1 MKTRDYTA
9 ANLEAWQE
17 VADLHREQNLAQLKV
32 DFSRPGHSCLK
43 EVDTTRLLA
52 LGVAG
57 KDVAQICCNNGRE
70 LVSVKNLGAARCV
83 GFDGAVGFIEQ
94 AREINDA
101 ANQDCEFACCDIHDI
116 DPAFNEAFD
125 IIQITIGVIGWMP
138 DLDAFFDPVAR
149 LARPGGAVFI
159 HEQHPTLEMI
169 EPGEADPWVENDG
182 LDYYGH
188 TKIKSKTRYSFP
200 HTMAAIIMACVN
212 RRMDVEFFEEY
223 PTHISDTRW
232 NVEKQGPELP
242 MSYALVVRN
251 RGSCVSGSDA

>member
-101 ANQDCEFACCDIHDI
+101 ANQDCEFVCCDIHGI

-138 DLDAFFDPVAR
+138 DLDAFFDAVAR
-149 LARPGGAVFI
+149 LIRPGGAVFI
-159 HEQHPTLEMI
+159 HEQHPILEMI
-169 EPGEADPWVENDG
+169 EPGEADDPLSWDWSYFKPAPST
-182 LDYYGH
+182 L
-188 TKIKSKTRYSFP
+188 S
-200 HTMAAIIMACVN
+200 
-212 RRMDVEFFEEY
+212 
-223 PTHISDTRW
+223 
-232 NVEKQGPELP
+232 
-242 MSYALVVRN
+242 MSA
-251 RGSCVSGSDA
+251 